1 MMNYEDCWGIF
12 VPIALLS
19 NPPPPFRATGGS
31 YLKTFQISIKKNSRD
46 QRGQKQS
53 KAEGKGKLKA
63 KKREVREVEHSTKA
77 GGKKRQKRKGKV
89 EANSTKK
96 EDRTDAK
103 EGTQKRIKLMLGRIQ
118 GEQPLTHLTA
128 AR

>member
-96 EDRTDAK
+96 EERTEQMQKKGHRK
-103 EGTQKRIKLMLGRIQ
+103 ELN
-118 GEQPLTHLTA
+118 
-128 AR
+128 